1 MFQRL
6 FFFNMTSG
14 GLSNLKSMAKA
25 IDAEVEALEKE
36 VFFGLRDV
44 SKSNFSADIAD
55 EVLEQ
60 VKEMKKDGEGGHLRH
75 FNTSTFKLYIKV
87 R

>member
-1 MFQRL
+1 
-6 FFFNMTSG
+6 
-14 GLSNLKSMAKA
+14 MAKA

-60 VKEMKKDGEGGHLRH
+60 VKEMKKE
-75 FNTSTFKLYIKV
+75 
-87 R
+87 